1 MDILPI
7 DISIHN
13 DSSTIKIKKGTTLEL
28 SVTPDL
34 HYRFLKWND
43 GDLSNPRTY
52 VVTDDT
58 VIKAILEKIPTYII
72 DLSVNDEA
80 MGEVKGAGEYD
91 ENTEVSI
98 EAVSKNIEDYF
109 FEKWSDGDTNA
120 VKTFTIKENINL
132 TANFIAPYGEF
143 KPVVHY
149 SDLMKEDAQYIMAY
163 INSDN
168 DIYKVGCDLTSNSDT
183 ATTRYILAEDCS
195 YDGTTV
201 TDRLNGKI
209 FYIKHNDDIT
219 TNCNQLVYADNKV
232 LGVVD
237 RESGN
242 DSYLSKDTSD
252 NITWTIWNNDTYG
265 AYPTTDNSTDIF
277 GVFGYKEFVEL
288 ENEIKENTEYVAI
301 YENDFKIM
309 NASFNTDGY
318 IKTKMATAILFTE
331 DTNIKGI
338 GFTNYLHFEKVQ
350 GTNYYHIYRKGIPY
364 YKEDVSVNY
373 YLGGTLIPST
383 TSNGSIYERVES
395 IDQISI
401 DSSVVFVYTGNN
413 TGDSRIMAKEQS
425 KNFSASD
432 KLTLSDD
439 FKELLDFDASIFNL
453 CVSTKGYIIKDITKA
468 KQPHLYA
475 SGRTSS
481 NILTLSDDDTTGIW
495 DISIDSNTYEA
506 IVKDITNTSTSDPEK
521 YRNYLQYN
529 NSGTGLF
536 SAYKQSAK
544 KKITIYKKKSGSTYK
559 HSFKET
565 STNTQLDDTYNWNIS
580 YGIIRNNQYVN
591 ITNVSTGYTM
601 IYDVNKEAFDC
612 KKDIST
618 NIRLYKFLK
627 STVNDDSS
635 LTPMNNIWWIAN
647 TEKYKLLNSEK
658 ETYLTYNIQIDSPT
672 AHRFQIYRYKT
683 IEQNGAKPVQL
694 FYREKIK

>member
-28 SVTPDL
+28 SITPDL

-43 GDLSNPRTY
+43 GDSSNPRTY

-58 VIKAILEKIPTYII
+58 VIKAILEKIPTYIV
-72 DLSVNDEA
+72 DLSVNDET

-109 FEKWSDGDTNA
+109 FEKWSDDDTNA
-120 VKTFTIKENINL
+120 VKTFIIKENINL

-149 SDLMKEDAQYIMAY
+149 SDLTKEDAQYIMAY
-163 INSDN
+163 INSNN
-168 DIYKVGCDLTSNSDT
+168 DIYKVGCDLTSNSET
-183 ATTRYILAEDCS
+183 ATSRYILAEDCS

-219 TNCNQLVYADNKV
+219 TNCNQIVYADNKV
-232 LGVVD
+232 LGVVNKP
-237 RESGN
+237 GN
-242 DSYLSKDTSD
+242 VQDGYLSKDTSD

-265 AYPTTDNSTDIF
+265 AYPVTDNSTDIF

-301 YENDFKIM
+301 YENDLKIM

-318 IKTKMATAILFTE
+318 IKTKMATDILFTE
-331 DTNIKGI
+331 ETNIKGI
-338 GFTNYLHFEKVQ
+338 GFTNYLQFEKVQ
-350 GTNYYHIYRKGIPY
+350 GTDYYHIYRKGIPY
-364 YKEDVSVNY
+364 YKEDVSANY
-373 YLGGTLIPST
+373 YLGGTLIPSVT
-383 TSNGSIYERVES
+383 LNGSIYERVES
-395 IDQISI
+395 LDQISI

-413 TGDSRIMAKEQS
+413 TGDSRIMAQQN
-425 KNFSASD
+425 KNNRAASSE
-432 KLTLSDD
+432 LSLSDD
-439 FKELLDFDASIFNL
+439 FKELSNFDASIFNL
-453 CVSTKGYIIKDITKA
+453 CVSTKGYIIQDVTDTNM
-468 KQPHLYA
+468 HLYA
-475 SGRTSS
+475 SGAGSH
-481 NILTLSDDDTTGIW
+481 NYLTLSSIDIQGVW

-506 IVKDITNTSTSDPEK
+506 TIKDTTATLG
-521 YRNYLQYN
+521 RNYLYYN
-529 NSGTGLF
+529 SGGLFACYNSGTSNTF
-536 SAYKQSAK
+536 KT
-544 KKITIYKKKSGSTYK
+544 TIYKKKSGSSYK

-565 STNTQLDDTYNWNIS
+565 STNAQLDDTYNWNIS
-580 YGIIRNNQYVN
+580 YEIIGNNQYVN

-627 STVNDDSS
+627 STANDDSS
-635 LTPMNNIWWIAN
+635 SKPMNNIWWIAN
-647 TEKYKLLNSEK
+647 TEKYKLLDATK
-658 ETYLTYNIQIDSPT
+658 DTYLTYNIQVTPPQSY
-672 AHRFQIYRYKT
+672 RFNIYMYES
-683 IEQNGAKPVQL
+683 IWQNTVKPVQL